1 MRSFL
6 LVSPIA
12 ALLSILVIHAA
23 TAAAAVGEAPMRRYR
38 MSGTPVSRNLSEAEI
53 YARELTRRSPTRRC
67 TYLILRQQ

>member
-23 TAAAAVGEAPMRRYR
+23 TAAAVGEAPMRRYR